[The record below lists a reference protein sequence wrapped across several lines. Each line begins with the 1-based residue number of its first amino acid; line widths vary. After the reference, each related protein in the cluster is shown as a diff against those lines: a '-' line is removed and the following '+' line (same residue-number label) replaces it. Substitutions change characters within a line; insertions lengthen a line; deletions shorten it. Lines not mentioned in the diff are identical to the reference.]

1 MKENTTVK
9 KAVIVDDELGARESL
24 SKMLEKNCKNI
35 QVVAKADNMMNAF
48 IEITNHQ
55 PDLVF
60 LDIEMPNGNAFDLLE
75 KFKEINFNIIFVT
88 AYDHYAIKAIKF
100 SAIDYILKPVDPEE
114 LVKAVSRFESQHENK
129 TSLDKK
135 FKTLLSNVKPENK
148 LKKVGIPDG
157 DGLVFINLA
166 DIIRC
171 DSDGNY
177 TYFLLTSGKKI
188 IVSRTLGEYEQMFAE
203 DNFFRVHRSHLINL
217 EHVKKYIKGEGGYV
231 IMSDN
236 SQVEVSR
243 RNKNEFLEKLSH
255 Q

>member
-1 MKENTTVK
+1 MAI
-9 KAVIVDDELGARESL
+9 KAIVVDDELGARESL
-24 SKMLEKNCKNI
+24 SKMIEKYCKSI
-35 QVVAKADNMMNAF
+35 EIVAKADSMKTALKAIN
-48 IEITNHQ
+48 EHE

-75 KFKEINFNIIFVT
+75 QFKEINFNIIFTT

-100 SAIDYILKPVDPEE
+100 SAVDYILKPIDSEE
-114 LVKAVSRFESQHENK
+114 LIQAVARFENK
-129 TSLDKK
+129 KGEKNTLNAQ
-135 FKTLLSNVKPENK
+135 FKTLLSNVKPNTK

-157 DGLVFINLA
+157 DGLTFINLS

-177 TYFLLTSGKKI
+177 TFFILTTGKKI
-188 IVSRTLGEYEQMFAE
+188 IASRTLGEYEQMFSD

-231 IMSDN
+231 VMSDN

-243 RNKNEFLEKLSH
+243 RNKNDFLERLSLL
-255 Q
+255 

>member
-1 MKENTTVK
+1 MI
-9 KAVIVDDELGARESL
+9 KAIIVDDELGARESL
-24 SKMLEKNCKNI
+24 SKMIEKNCKQI
-35 QVVAKADNMMNAF
+35 EVVAKVDSMLSAF
-48 IEITNHQ
+48 EAITNKE

-75 KFKEINFNIIFVT
+75 KFKNINFNIIFTT

-100 SAIDYILKPVDPEE
+100 SAIDYILKPIDPEE
-114 LVKAVSRFESQHENK
+114 LIGAVKRFEEYRGQK
-129 TSLDKK
+129 TTLDKQ
-135 FKTLLSNVKPENK
+135 FKTLLSNVRPENK

-157 DGLVFINLA
+157 DGLIFINLS

-177 TYFLLTSGKKI
+177 TFFILTNGKKI
-188 IVSRTLGEYEQMFAE
+188 IASRTLGEYEQMFTD

-231 IMSDN
+231 VMIDN

-243 RNKNEFLEKLSH
+243 RNKTDFLEKLSH
-255 Q
+255 L

>member
-1 MKENTTVK
+1 MGI

-24 SKMLEKNCKNI
+24 SKMIEKNCKNI
-35 QVVAKADNMMNAF
+35 EVVAKADSMMNAF

-75 KFKEINFNIIFVT
+75 RFKEINFNIIFVT

-114 LVKAVSRFESQHENK
+114 LVKAVSRFESQLENK
-129 TSLDKK
+129 NSLDKK

-157 DGLVFINLA
+157 DGLIFINLA

-177 TYFLLTSGKKI
+177 TYFLLTTGKKI
-188 IVSRTLGEYEQMFAE
+188 IASRTLGEYEQMFAD

>member
-1 MKENTTVK
+1 MI
-9 KAVIVDDELGARESL
+9 KAIIVDDELGARESL
-24 SKMLEKNCKNI
+24 SKMLEKNCKQI
-35 QVVAKADNMMNAF
+35 EVVAKVDSMLSAF
-48 IEITNHQ
+48 EAITNKE

-75 KFKEINFNIIFVT
+75 KFKTINFNIIFTT

-100 SAIDYILKPVDPEE
+100 SAIDYILKPIDPEE
-114 LVKAVSRFESQHENK
+114 LITAVKRFEDRAGQK
-129 TSLDKK
+129 ATLDKQ
-135 FKTLLSNVKPENK
+135 FKTLLSNVRPENK

-157 DGLVFINLA
+157 DGLIFINLS

-177 TYFLLTSGKKI
+177 TFFILTSGKKI
-188 IVSRTLGEYEQMFAE
+188 IASRTLGEYEQMFAD
-203 DNFFRVHRSHLINL
+203 DNFFRIHRSHLINL

-231 IMSDN
+231 VMSDN

-243 RNKNEFLEKLSH
+243 RNKTDFLEKLSH
-255 Q
+255 L

>member
-1 MKENTTVK
+1 MI
-9 KAVIVDDELGARESL
+9 KAIIVDDELGARESL
-24 SKMLEKNCKNI
+24 SKMIEKNCKQI
-35 QVVAKADNMMNAF
+35 EVVAKVDSMLSAF
-48 IEITNHQ
+48 EAITNKE

-75 KFKEINFNIIFVT
+75 KFKNINFNIIFTT

-100 SAIDYILKPVDPEE
+100 SAIDYILKPIDPEE
-114 LVKAVSRFESQHENK
+114 LVTAVKRFESQKGQKE
-129 TSLDKK
+129 SLDKQ

-157 DGLVFINLA
+157 DGLIFINLS

-177 TYFLLTSGKKI
+177 TFFILTSGKKI
-188 IVSRTLGEYEQMFAE
+188 IASRTLGEYEQMFAD
-203 DNFFRVHRSHLINL
+203 DNFFRIHRSHLINL

-231 IMSDN
+231 VMSDN

-243 RNKNEFLEKLSH
+243 RNKTDFLEKLSH
-255 Q
+255 L

>member
-1 MKENTTVK
+1 MIR
-9 KAVIVDDELGARESL
+9 AIIVDDELGARESL
-24 SKMLEKNCKNI
+24 SKMLEKNCK
-35 QVVAKADNMMNAF
+35 QVEVVAKVDSMLAAF
-48 IEITNHQ
+48 EAITNKA

-75 KFKEINFNIIFVT
+75 KFKEINFNIIFTT

-100 SAIDYILKPVDPEE
+100 SAVDYILKPIDPEE
-114 LVKAVSRFESQHENK
+114 LVLAVKRFEERNGQKNN
-129 TSLDKK
+129 TLDKQ
-135 FKTLLSNVKPENK
+135 FKALLSNVRTENK

-157 DGLVFINLA
+157 DGLIFINLS

-177 TYFLLTSGKKI
+177 TFFILTNGKKI
-188 IVSRTLGEYEQMFAE
+188 IASRTLGEYEQMFAD
-203 DNFFRVHRSHLINL
+203 DNFFRIHRSHLINL

-231 IMSDN
+231 VMTDN

-243 RNKNEFLEKLSH
+243 RNKTDFLEKLSH
-255 Q
+255 L

>member
-1 MKENTTVK
+1 MI
-9 KAVIVDDELGARESL
+9 KAIVVDDELGARESL
-24 SKMLEKNCKNI
+24 SKMIEKNCKQI
-35 QVVAKADNMMNAF
+35 EIVAKVDSMLAAF
-48 IEITNHQ
+48 EAITNKE

-75 KFKEINFNIIFVT
+75 KFKTINFNIIFTT

-100 SAIDYILKPVDPEE
+100 SAVDYMLKPIDPEE
-114 LVKAVSRFESQHENK
+114 LVLAVKRFEERTGKNA
-129 TSLDKK
+129 TLDKQ
-135 FKTLLSNVKPENK
+135 FKTLLSNIKPENK

-157 DGLVFINLA
+157 DGLIFINLS

-177 TYFLLTSGKKI
+177 TFFILTSGKKI
-188 IVSRTLGEYEQMFAE
+188 IASRTLGEYEQMFAE
-203 DNFFRVHRSHLINL
+203 DNFFRIHRSHLINL

-231 IMSDN
+231 VMSDN

-243 RNKNEFLEKLSH
+243 RNKTDFLEKLSH
-255 Q
+255 L

>member
-1 MKENTTVK
+1 M
-9 KAVIVDDELGARESL
+9 L
-24 SKMLEKNCKNI
+24 S
-35 QVVAKADNMMNAF
+35 AF
-48 IEITNHQ
+48 EAITNKE

-75 KFKEINFNIIFVT
+75 KFKTINFNIIFTT

-100 SAIDYILKPVDPEE
+100 SAIDYILKPIDPEE
-114 LVKAVSRFESQHENK
+114 LITAVKRFEDRAGQK
-129 TSLDKK
+129 ATLDKH
-135 FKTLLSNVKPENK
+135 FKTLLSNVRPENK

-157 DGLVFINLA
+157 DGLIFINLS

-177 TYFLLTSGKKI
+177 TFFILTSGKKI
-188 IVSRTLGEYEQMFAE
+188 IASRTLGEYEQMFAD
-203 DNFFRVHRSHLINL
+203 DNFFRIHRSHLINL

-231 IMSDN
+231 VMSDN

-243 RNKNEFLEKLSH
+243 RNKTDFLEKLSH
-255 Q
+255 L

>member
-1 MKENTTVK
+1 MSI
-9 KAVIVDDELGARESL
+9 KAIIVDDELGSRESL
-24 SKMLEKNCKNI
+24 SKMIEKNCKNI
-35 QVVAKADNMMNAF
+35 QIIGKADSMLSAF
-48 IEITNHQ
+48 EVITDNE

-75 KFKEINFNIIFVT
+75 KFKEIHFNIIFVT

-100 SAIDYILKPVDPEE
+100 SAIDYILKPIDPEE
-114 LVKAVSRFESQHENK
+114 LIRAVTRFEAQLENK
-129 TSLDKK
+129 KLLDKK
-135 FKTLLSNVKPENK
+135 FKTLLSNVRSENK

-157 DGLVFINLA
+157 DGLIFINLSE
-166 DIIRC
+166 IIRC

-177 TYFLLTSGKKI
+177 TYFLLTNGKKI
-188 IVSRTLGEYEQMFAE
+188 VASRTLGEYEQMFNE

-231 IMSDN
+231 VMTDN

-243 RNKNEFLEKLSH
+243 RNKNDFLEKLSLL
-255 Q
+255 

>member
-1 MKENTTVK
+1 MAI

-24 SKMLEKNCKNI
+24 SKMLEKNCKNV
-35 QVVAKADNMMNAF
+35 QVVAKADSMANAF
-48 IEITNHQ
+48 MEITTHQ

-75 KFKEINFNIIFVT
+75 KFREINFNIIFVT

-114 LVKAVSRFESQHENK
+114 LVKAVTRFESQLSNK
-129 TSLDKK
+129 NSLDKK

-157 DGLVFINLA
+157 DGLIFINLA

-188 IVSRTLGEYEQMFAE
+188 IASRTLGEYEQMFAD

>member
-1 MKENTTVK
+1 MI
-9 KAVIVDDELGARESL
+9 KAIIVDDELGARESL
-24 SKMLEKNCKNI
+24 SKMLEKNCKQI
-35 QVVAKADNMMNAF
+35 EVVAKADSMLSAF
-48 IEITNHQ
+48 EAITNKE

-75 KFKEINFNIIFVT
+75 KFKNINFNIIFTT

-100 SAIDYILKPVDPEE
+100 SAIDYILKPIDPEE
-114 LVKAVSRFESQHENK
+114 LVTAVKRFESQRGQKE
-129 TSLDKK
+129 SLDKQ

-157 DGLVFINLA
+157 DGLVFINLS

-177 TYFLLTSGKKI
+177 TFFILTSGKKI
-188 IVSRTLGEYEQMFAE
+188 IASRTLGEYEQMFVD
-203 DNFFRVHRSHLINL
+203 DNFFRIHRSHLINL

-231 IMSDN
+231 VMSDN

-243 RNKNEFLEKLSH
+243 RNKTDFLEKLSH
-255 Q
+255 L

>member
-1 MKENTTVK
+1 MSVR
-9 KAVIVDDELGARESL
+9 AVIVDDELGSRESL
-24 SKMLEKNCKNI
+24 SKMIEKNCKNI
-35 QVVAKADNMMNAF
+35 QIVGKADSMLSAF
-48 IEITNHQ
+48 EVITNNE

-75 KFKEINFNIIFVT
+75 KFKEIHFNIIFVT

-100 SAIDYILKPVDPEE
+100 SAIDYILKPIDPEE
-114 LVKAVSRFESQHENK
+114 LMKAVSRFEAQLENK
-129 TSLDKK
+129 KLLDKK

-157 DGLVFINLA
+157 DGLVFINLSE
-166 DIIRC
+166 IIRC

-177 TYFLLTSGKKI
+177 TYFLLTNGKKI
-188 IVSRTLGEYEQMFAE
+188 IASRTLGEYEQMFNE
-203 DNFFRVHRSHLINL
+203 DNFFRIHRSHLINL

-231 IMSDN
+231 VMTDN

-243 RNKNEFLEKLSH
+243 RNKNDFLEKLSLL
-255 Q
+255 

>member
-1 MKENTTVK
+1 M
-9 KAVIVDDELGARESL
+9 AIRAIIVDDELGARESL
-24 SKMLEKNCKNI
+24 SKMIEKNCKQI
-35 QVVAKADNMMNAF
+35 EIVAKADSMKTAY
-48 IEITNHQ
+48 EAITEHQ

-60 LDIEMPNGNAFDLLE
+60 LDIEMPKGNAFDLLE
-75 KFKEINFNIIFVT
+75 KFKEINFNIIFTT

-100 SAIDYILKPVDPEE
+100 SAVDYILKPIDPEE
-114 LVKAVSRFESQHENK
+114 LVNAVKRLESKLGQKETLNNQ
-129 TSLDKK
+129 
-135 FKTLLSNVKPENK
+135 FKTLLSNVRPENK

-157 DGLVFINLA
+157 DGLIFINLS

-177 TYFLLTSGKKI
+177 TFFILTNGKKI
-188 IVSRTLGEYEQMFAE
+188 IASRTLGEYEQMFSD

-231 IMSDN
+231 VLSDN

-243 RNKNEFLEKLSH
+243 RNKNDFLEKLSH
-255 Q
+255 L

>member
-1 MKENTTVK
+1 MKENAIVK
-9 KAVIVDDELGARESL
+9 KAIIVDDELGARESL

-35 QVVAKADNMMNAF
+35 EVVAKADNMMNAF

-114 LVKAVSRFESQHENK
+114 LISAVSRFESQHETKN
-129 TSLDKK
+129 SLDKK

-157 DGLVFINLA
+157 DGLIFINLA

-188 IVSRTLGEYEQMFAE
+188 VASRTLGEYEQMFAE

-231 IMSDN
+231 VMSDN

>member
-1 MKENTTVK
+1 MI
-9 KAVIVDDELGARESL
+9 KAIIVDDELGARESL
-24 SKMLEKNCKNI
+24 SKMIEKNCKQI
-35 QVVAKADNMMNAF
+35 EVVAKVDSMLSAF
-48 IEITNHQ
+48 EAITNKE

-75 KFKEINFNIIFVT
+75 KFKKINFNIIFTT

-100 SAIDYILKPVDPEE
+100 SAIDYILKPIDPEE
-114 LVKAVSRFESQHENK
+114 LISAVKRFEAQKRQKE
-129 TSLDKK
+129 SLDKQ

-157 DGLVFINLA
+157 DGLIFINLS

-177 TYFLLTSGKKI
+177 TFFILTNGKKI
-188 IVSRTLGEYEQMFAE
+188 IASRTLGEYEQMFAD
-203 DNFFRVHRSHLINL
+203 DNFFRIHRSHLINL

-231 IMSDN
+231 VMTDN

-243 RNKNEFLEKLSH
+243 RNKTDFLEKLSH
-255 Q
+255 L

>member
-1 MKENTTVK
+1 MAAI
-9 KAVIVDDELGARESL
+9 KAIVVDDELGARESL
-24 SKMLEKNCKNI
+24 FKMIEKYCKNVE
-35 QVVAKADNMMNAF
+35 VVAKTDSMKTAF
-48 IEITNHQ
+48 KAITDLN

-75 KFKEINFNIIFVT
+75 KFKEIKFDIIFTT

-100 SAIDYILKPVDPEE
+100 SAVDYILKPIDSEE
-114 LVKAVSRFESQHENK
+114 LIQAIERFENK
-129 TSLDKK
+129 KGEKSSLNKQ
-135 FKTLLSNVKPENK
+135 FKTLLSNVKSGAK

-157 DGLVFINLA
+157 DGLTFINLS

-177 TYFLLTSGKKI
+177 TFFILNTGKKI
-188 IVSRTLGEYEQMFAE
+188 IASRTLGEYEQLFSD

-243 RNKNEFLEKLSH
+243 RNKIDFLEKLSLL
-255 Q
+255 

>member
-1 MKENTTVK
+1 MI
-9 KAVIVDDELGARESL
+9 KAIIVDDELGARESL
-24 SKMLEKNCKNI
+24 SKMIEKNCKQI
-35 QVVAKADNMMNAF
+35 EVVAKADSMLSAF
-48 IEITNHQ
+48 EAITNKE

-75 KFKEINFNIIFVT
+75 KFKNINFNIIFTT

-100 SAIDYILKPVDPEE
+100 SAIDYILKPIDPEE
-114 LVKAVSRFESQHENK
+114 LITAVKRFENQRGQKE
-129 TSLDKK
+129 SLDKQ

-157 DGLVFINLA
+157 DGLIFINLS

-177 TYFLLTSGKKI
+177 TFFILTSGKKI
-188 IVSRTLGEYEQMFAE
+188 IASRTLGEYEQMFAD
-203 DNFFRVHRSHLINL
+203 DNFFRIHRSHLINL

-231 IMSDN
+231 VMTDN

-243 RNKNEFLEKLSH
+243 RNKTDFLEKLSH
-255 Q
+255 L

>member
-1 MKENTTVK
+1 MAI
-9 KAVIVDDELGARESL
+9 KAIIVDDELGARESL
-24 SKMLEKNCKNI
+24 SKMLEKNCKQI
-35 QVVAKADNMMNAF
+35 EVIAKADSMKTAYDS
-48 IEITNHQ
+48 ITALQ

-75 KFKEINFNIIFVT
+75 KFKQINFNIIFTT

-100 SAIDYILKPVDPEE
+100 SAVDYLLKPIDPEE
-114 LVKAVSRFESQHENK
+114 LVHAVERLENK
-129 TSLDKK
+129 MGQKTELDKQ
-135 FKTLLSNVKPENK
+135 FKTLLSNVRPENK

-157 DGLVFINLA
+157 DGLVFINLS

-177 TYFLLTSGKKI
+177 TYFILTSGKKI
-188 IVSRTLGEYEQMFAE
+188 IASRTLGEYEQLFSD

-243 RNKNEFLEKLSH
+243 RNKNDFLEKLSH
-255 Q
+255 L

>member
-1 MKENTTVK
+1 MI
-9 KAVIVDDELGARESL
+9 KAIIVDDELGARESL
-24 SKMLEKNCKNI
+24 SKMLEKNCKQI
-35 QVVAKADNMMNAF
+35 EVLAKVDSMLTAYEA
-48 IEITNHQ
+48 ITSLK

-60 LDIEMPNGNAFDLLE
+60 LDIEMPKGNAFDLLE
-75 KFKEINFNIIFVT
+75 KFKEISFNIIFTT

-100 SAIDYILKPVDPEE
+100 SAVDYILKPIDPEE
-114 LVKAVSRFESQHENK
+114 LVQAVKRFEERAGEK
-129 TSLDKK
+129 TSLDKQ
-135 FKTLLSNVKPENK
+135 FKTLLSNVRTENK

-157 DGLVFINLA
+157 DGLIFINLS

-177 TYFLLTSGKKI
+177 TFFILTNGKKI
-188 IVSRTLGEYEQMFAE
+188 IASRTLGEYEQMFSD

-231 IMSDN
+231 VMTDN

-243 RNKNEFLEKLSH
+243 RNKTDFLEKLSH
-255 Q
+255 L

>member
-1 MKENTTVK
+1 MSIR
-9 KAVIVDDELGARESL
+9 AIIVDDELGARESL
-24 SKMLEKNCKNI
+24 AKMVEKNCK
-35 QVVAKADNMMNAF
+35 QVVIVAKADSMASAY
-48 IEITNHQ
+48 EAITTHQ

-75 KFKEINFNIIFVT
+75 KFKEINFNIIFTT

-100 SAIDYILKPVDPEE
+100 SAVDYILKPIDPEE
-114 LVKAVSRFESQHENK
+114 LVQAVKRLEEKIGQN
-129 TSLDKK
+129 TSLNSQ
-135 FKTLLSNVKPENK
+135 FKTLLSNVRPDNK

-157 DGLVFINLA
+157 DGLIFINLSE
-166 DIIRC
+166 IIRC

-177 TYFLLTSGKKI
+177 TFFVLTSGKKI
-188 IVSRTLGEYEQMFAE
+188 IVSRTLGEYEQMFAD

-231 IMSDN
+231 IMTDN

-243 RNKNEFLEKLSH
+243 RNKNDFLERLSLL
-255 Q
+255 

>member
-1 MKENTTVK
+1 MI
-9 KAVIVDDELGARESL
+9 KAIIVDDELGARESL
-24 SKMLEKNCKNI
+24 SKMIEKNCKQI
-35 QVVAKADNMMNAF
+35 EVVAKVDSMLAAF
-48 IEITNHQ
+48 EAITNKE

-75 KFKEINFNIIFVT
+75 KFKTINFNIIFTT

-100 SAIDYILKPVDPEE
+100 SAVDYILKPIDPEE
-114 LVKAVSRFESQHENK
+114 LVIAVKRFEERIGKS
-129 TSLDKK
+129 TSLDKQ
-135 FKTLLSNVKPENK
+135 FKTLLSNVRPENK

-157 DGLVFINLA
+157 DGLIFINLS

-177 TYFLLTSGKKI
+177 TFFILTTGKKI
-188 IVSRTLGEYEQMFAE
+188 IASRTLGEYEQMFAE
-203 DNFFRVHRSHLINL
+203 DNFFRIHRSHLINL

-231 IMSDN
+231 VMSDN

-243 RNKNEFLEKLSH
+243 RNKTDFLEKLSH
-255 Q
+255 L

>member
-1 MKENTTVK
+1 MAIRVI
-9 KAVIVDDELGARESL
+9 IVDDEVGARESL
-24 SKMLEKNCKNI
+24 SKMIEKHCKNVEVI
-35 QVVAKADNMMNAF
+35 AKADSMQSAYEAINKH
-48 IEITNHQ
+48 E

-75 KFKEINFNIIFVT
+75 KFKEINFDIIFIT
-88 AYDHYAIKAIKF
+88 AYDHYAIRAIKF
-100 SAIDYILKPVDPEE
+100 SAVDYILKPADPEE
-114 LVKAVSRFESQHENK
+114 LVLAITRFENK
-129 TSLDKK
+129 QVEKKNLDKQ
-135 FKTLLSNVKPENK
+135 FKTLLSNVKPGNK

-157 DGLVFINLA
+157 DGLTFINFS

-177 TYFLLTSGKKI
+177 TFFILNTGKKI
-188 IVSRTLGEYEQMFAE
+188 IASRTLGEYEQMFAD

-243 RNKNEFLEKLSH
+243 RNKNDFLEKLSNL
-255 Q
+255 